1 VEYEGHKIIPLQ
13 FLKAVLPNPGDLGA
27 RTKGKTNIGDI
38 ITGPARDGSGE
49 KTLYIYNICDHEE
62 CYREVGSQAVSYTT
76 GVPAFIGAALMLQG
90 TWSGAGVFN
99 TEQLDPDAF
108 MDMLNT
114 HGLPWQIVELSAP
127 VAF

>member
-1 VEYEGHKIIPLQ
+1 VN
-13 FLKAVLPNPGDLGA
+13 A
-27 RTKGKTNIGDI
+27 TKGKTNIGDI

-62 CYREVGSQAVSYTT
+62 CFREVGSQAVSYTT
-76 GVPAFIGAALMLQG
+76 GVPAFIGAALMLNG

-108 MDMLNT
+108 MDMLNQ
-114 HGLPWQIVELSAP
+114 HGLPWQITELSAP
-127 VAF
+127 VDF